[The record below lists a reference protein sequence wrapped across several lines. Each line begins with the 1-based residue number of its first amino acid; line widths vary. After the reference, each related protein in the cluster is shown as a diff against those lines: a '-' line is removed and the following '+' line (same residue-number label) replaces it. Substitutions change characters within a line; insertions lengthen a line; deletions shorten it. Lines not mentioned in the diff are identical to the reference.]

1 MPFLS
6 PSQQRQSTRGAEG
19 SSGKLLSK
27 TEVEMVDFKNVV
39 SLFRD
44 GGMLCAVAGTYERSK
59 HVHGLSQ
66 HEGQDAGGV

>member
-39 SLFRD
+39 SLF
-44 GGMLCAVAGTYERSK
+44 
-59 HVHGLSQ
+59 
-66 HEGQDAGGV
+66 